1 MDLVVELNNEDT
13 KKKFQVFKNVFFDS
27 KAIAALL
34 ILLHETQGSLYRSEI
49 LSFGHID
56 LQRKPLF
63 GNRKYF

>member
-1 MDLVVELNNEDT
+1 MRIP
-13 KKKFQVFKNVFFDS
+13 KKNSKFLRMFFLIQ
-27 KAIAALL
+27 KQLQRLL

-63 GNRKYF
+63 GNRKNF

>member
-1 MDLVVELNNEDT
+1 MRIP
-13 KKKFQVFKNVFFDS
+13 KKNSKFLRMFFLIQ
-27 KAIAALL
+27 KQLQRFL

>member
-1 MDLVVELNNEDT
+1 MRIP
-13 KKKFQVFKNVFFDS
+13 KKNSKFLRMFFLI
-27 KAIAALL
+27 KKQLQRLL

>member
-1 MDLVVELNNEDT
+1 MDLVGELNNEDT
-13 KKKFQVFKNVFFDS
+13 KKKFQVFKNVFLIQKQLQRF
-27 KAIAALL
+27 L

>member
-1 MDLVVELNNEDT
+1 MRIP
-13 KKKFQVFKNVFFDS
+13 KKNSKFLRMFFLIQ
-27 KAIAALL
+27 KQLQRLL

-63 GNRKYF
+63 GNRKYL

>member
-1 MDLVVELNNEDT
+1 MRIP
-13 KKKFQVFKNVFFDS
+13 KKNSKFLRMFFLIQ
-27 KAIAALL
+27 KQLQRLL